1 MRLALLLFLLLA
13 QPLTAHE
20 LWILPKDFTPDATVP
35 IQADLVNGQKFE
47 GLRLPFLPET
57 NQTLAIVHGGKFA
70 TVSNRIGN
78 APAIDQQSLG
88 DGLNVI
94 VYQSKQSKVTY
105 AELAK
110 FESFVKHKDLGD
122 AVARHRERG
131 LPDANFSEV
140 YTRYSKS
147 LVGVGSGAG
156 SDRSFGM
163 ETELVALANPY
174 TDDMSGGL
182 PVRLTYQ
189 GAPRADAQIELF
201 DRGPGGVAITT
212 VRTDGGGVARLPV
225 QAGHVY
231 MADAVVLREKE
242 PQAEGGAVWETL
254 WANLTF
260 AVP

>member
-1 MRLALLLFLLLA
+1 MRLAPFFFLLLA

-20 LWILPKDFTPDATVP
+20 LWIMPKDFQPDATVH
-35 IQADLVNGQKFE
+35 IEADLVNGQKFE
-47 GLRLPFLPET
+47 GMRLPFLPGT
-57 NQTLAIVHGGKFA
+57 NKTLAIVRDGKF
-70 TVSNRIGN
+70 TSVSNRIGN
-78 APAIDQQSLG
+78 TPAIDQASLG

-94 VYQSKQSKVTY
+94 VYQSVQAKVDY

-122 AVARHRERG
+122 AIARHRARD
-131 LPDANFSEV
+131 LPEANFSEV

-147 LVGVGSGAG
+147 LVGVGGGAG
-156 SDRSFGM
+156 SDRDFGM

-201 DRGPGGVAITT
+201 DRGPAGVQITT
-212 VRTDGGGVARLPV
+212 VRTDGSGVARLPV
-225 QAGHVY
+225 KAGHVY

-242 PQAEGGAVWETL
+242 PQGEGGAVWETF

>member
-1 MRLALLLFLLLA
+1 MRLAPLFFLLLA

-35 IQADLVNGQKFE
+35 IEADLVNGQKFE
-47 GLRLPFLPET
+47 GIRLPFLPGT
-57 NQTLAIVHGGKFA
+57 NKTLAIVREGKFA
-70 TVSNRIGN
+70 NVLNRIGN
-78 APAIDQQSLG
+78 VPAINQLSLG

-94 VYQSKQSKVTY
+94 VYQSTQSTVSY

-122 AVARHRERG
+122 AVARHRARG
-131 LPDANFSEV
+131 LPEADFSEV
-140 YTRYSKS
+140 YTRFSKS
-147 LVGVGSGAG
+147 LVGVGNAGG
-156 SDRSFGM
+156 SDRDFGLL
-163 ETELVALANPY
+163 TEITALANPY
-174 TDDMSGGL
+174 TDDMAGGL

-212 VRTDGGGVARLPV
+212 VRTDGSGVARLPV
-225 QAGHVY
+225 AAGHVY
-231 MADAVVLREKE
+231 MADAVVLLEKE
-242 PQAEGGAVWETL
+242 PQAAGGAVWESL

>member
-1 MRLALLLFLLLA
+1 MRLAPLFFLLLA

-20 LWILPKDFTPDATVP
+20 LWILPKDFTPDATVH
-35 IQADLVNGQKFE
+35 IEADLVNGQKFE
-47 GLRLPFLPET
+47 GIRLPFLPATNKAFFIASGGTKQNVET
-57 NQTLAIVHGGKFA
+57 
-70 TVSNRIGN
+70 RIGN
-78 APAIDQQSLG
+78 VPAVQQAPAG
-88 DGLNVI
+88 DGLNVV

-110 FESFVKHKDLGD
+110 FESFVKHKDLGP

-131 LPDANFSEV
+131 LPEANFSEV
-140 YTRYSKS
+140 YTRFSKC
-147 LVGVGSGAG
+147 LVGVGNAAG
-156 SDRSFGM
+156 SDRNFGLL
-163 ETELVALANPY
+163 TEITALANPY

-201 DRGPGGVAITT
+201 DRGPGGVKITT
-212 VRTDGGGVARLPV
+212 VRTDGSGVARLPV
-225 QAGHVY
+225 ARGHVY

-242 PQAEGGAVWETL
+242 PQAEGGAVWETF